1 MRLVILTVFMA
12 FQSSCD
18 NNTCNGSSA
27 ENFVSQFYKQY
38 LRAYQL
44 NWQEREEL
52 MEILQN
58 ENCSSSLL
66 ERLDF
71 ERYQREN
78 THDLLTSDF
87 GADVESVNSLVVT
100 QNKDLICTFD
110 VSYQLTL
117 TDISGKEYLDS
128 ISFMVGLVFENQELK
143 LDTIWEETQGE

>member
-1 MRLVILTVFMA
+1 MA